1 MTTIVSIAPKFKHG
15 EVIVEQQNFTLGKV
29 TRMQLQNDHDIGV
42 YMFSKFKQS
51 LKRERE
57 KKNELSDVLQSWSWK
72 NQMITSNYCFY
83 LNIK

>member
-57 KKNELSDVLQSWSWK
+57 KKMNS
-72 NQMITSNYCFY
+72 QMYY
-83 LNIK
+83 RVGLGKIK